1 VRRSWQIGLG
11 SLLLLAW
18 LQGCG
23 GGDTS
28 GSATESG
35 DVGATSADATT
46 DSTPTNTDATNTD
59 ATSTEATNADATT
72 GSAPAT
78 GDGTADTDSI
88 PTSGDTTGGDT
99 TGADAAACPIEDLGF
114 DYQVID
120 DSGPVDIWQKIVGD
134 LNGDG
139 RVDLIAG
146 GQAGG
151 GLVWYESPAWERHEI
166 APGGGHSTDGEIAD
180 VDGDADLDV
189 VSVARSSLVW
199 YDNPTWTSHEI
210 DNRVLHDVEVADFD
224 GDGDVDAV
232 ARNQGEFGGSGDELH
247 FYTQESP
254 TTWTHRAVSI
264 PDGEGLLVTDLDGD
278 GDPDVVIAGRWYENT
293 GDIANGPW
301 TEHVYT
307 DDWSHPNAYL
317 AAADFNGDGRVD
329 VVLAPA
335 ELAGQTSRIAW
346 YAAPEDP
353 TSGDWVEQVIET
365 DVEAVHHFV
374 GAADFDNDGQVDVA
388 AAEMQQGAD
397 PDEVK
402 IFVNGGEGASW
413 NKVVLATSGSHSMRI
428 VDANGDGFADLFGAN
443 HRGTNVELWLNPG
456 CAP

>member
-11 SLLLLAW
+11 SVLLLAW

-23 GGDTS
+23 GDDTTT
-28 GSATESG
+28 GSTAASG

-46 DSTPTNTDATNTD
+46 DSTPTNADTTTD
-59 ATSTEATNADATT
+59 STPAA
-72 GSAPAT
+72 SA
-78 GDGTADTDSI
+78 GTANTDSI
-88 PTSGDTTGGDT
+88 PASGDTSGGDTTGGETTSGDT
-99 TGADAAACPIEDLGF
+99 SSSDASDAVACAIEDFGF
-114 DYQVID
+114 EYQVID

-151 GLVWYESPAWERHEI
+151 GLVWYESPDWERHEI

-180 VDGDADLDV
+180 VDGDGDGDV
-189 VSVARSSLVW
+189 VSVTRSSLVW
-199 YDNPTWTSHEI
+199 YDNPSWTSHEI

-293 GDIANGPW
+293 GDIADGPW

-307 DDWSHPNAYL
+307 SSWSHPNAYI
-317 AAADFNGDGRVD
+317 AAADFNGDGRLD

-335 ELAGQTSRIAW
+335 ELAGQTGRIAW
-346 YAAPEDP
+346 YAAPDDP
-353 TSGDWVEQVIET
+353 TSGDWAEQVIET

-402 IFVNGGEGASW
+402 IFVNGGEGTSW
-413 NKVVLATSGSHSMRI
+413 NKVVLATSGSHSMRV
-428 VDANGDGFADLFGAN
+428 VDANGDGFADLYGAN
-443 HRGTNVELWLNPG
+443 HRGTDVELWLNPG